1 MTARTDLLGSVA
13 ETIADYRAGEIS
25 RPTPAHVERWVKQ
38 FPSDVQLP
46 LLGELSQVL
55 KRTYITRH
63 AMASAIGTILDE
75 GLRLWEGASLL
86 TIQQHG
92 QSQADLLKLFGDETH
107 QDDSWDVLVENVGTT
122 GRYIYLDD
130 VLFSGNRIGTDLGA
144 WIRTNAPPIAEVH
157 IVVYA
162 SHTLGEWQCIE
173 RLKDAAGEAGKEIRF
188 WVWRAVSIENRKK
201 FRDSSELLWPTDI
214 PDNPAVRTYA
224 ALPHK
229 FPVELR
235 NPGGP
240 LGPFSS
246 EAGRQLLE
254 RELLVAGVKIRAN
267 HANPKDSMRPLG
279 FSQYGLGFGSM
290 IVTYRNCP
298 NNTPLALWWGLGGWY
313 PLFPRK
319 GYNQE
324 AEPEGLPLEWAK
336 FPRVIASLDESDDL
350 PF

>member
-1 MTARTDLLGSVA
+1 MTTRTDLLQSIS
-13 ETIADYRAGEIS
+13 ETVADYREGEIA
-25 RPTPAHVERWVKQ
+25 RPTPAHVERWVEQ
-38 FPSDVQLP
+38 FPSAVQLP
-46 LLGELSQVL
+46 LLGELNHVL
-55 KRTYITRH
+55 KQTYITLETMV
-63 AMASAIGTILDE
+63 AAIHDILY

-92 QSQADLLKLFGDETH
+92 HSQTDLLNLI
-107 QDDSWDVLVENVGTT
+107 DDTQTDQLWDLRVENVGTT

-144 WIRTNAPPIAEVH
+144 WIRTDAPPLAEVH

-162 SHTLGEWQCIE
+162 SHALGEWQCRE
-173 RLKDAAGEAGKEIRF
+173 RLKDAARDAGKEIGF
-188 WVWRAVSIENRKK
+188 WIWKAVPIENRKK
-201 FRDSSELLWPTDI
+201 FRDSSELLWPAEITED
-214 PDNPAVRTYA
+214 PEVQTYA

-229 FPVELR
+229 FPFEIR
-235 NPGGP
+235 KPGGP

-267 HANPKDSMRPLG
+267 HANPKDFMRPLG

-319 GYNQE
+319 GYN
-324 AEPEGLPLEWAK
+324 
-336 FPRVIASLDESDDL
+336 
-350 PF
+350 